1 MSDINEIPTHEAGAL
16 IQFSRVTGKANLFG
30 SDFDHDHYITLKVT
44 PCTTQRS
51 SNRTWYMGTLKPY
64 IEVSLS
70 AAQFAEAITTLN
82 CGSGIPCTME
92 YLSGRGKFPRIEPI
106 PQRPAFEAE
115 GGEALAESIAA
126 IDDAIAELD
135 TLKLSVAAK
144 KAMHGKLTKARMR
157 LSDRLPFIIE
167 SFAEAM
173 DDVEQKA
180 KTEIAAYADH
190 VRSQIGGIVLAGGEV
205 EVVRAAV
212 IGGGD
217 HG

>member
-1 MSDINEIPTHEAGAL
+1 MTNPNEIPTYEAGAL

-70 AAQFAEAITTLN
+70 AAQFAETITTLN

-92 YLSGRGKFPRIEPI
+92 YLNGRGKFPKIEPI
-106 PQRPAFEAE
+106 PQRPAFKAE

-126 IDDAIAELD
+126 IDDTIAELD

-144 KAMHGKLTKARMR
+144 KAMHGQVKDMVYHVETATAKAMTV
-157 LSDRLPFIIE
+157 
-167 SFAEAM
+167 M
-173 DDVEQKA
+173 
-180 KTEIAAYADH
+180 
-190 VRSQIGGIVLAGGEV
+190 VLATNWFFGPRRTQNLVPASVGRV
-205 EVVRAAV
+205 PPVHRFLYVR
-212 IGGGD
+212 
-217 HG
+217 